1 MKLLPGIK
9 SILEVGLLPKSVL
22 ISAVPDLVR
31 LVHGNPAS
39 VQKLIKEF
47 REFWRLKL
55 SGSDVRNTEDSSLA
69 EETPM
74 DVDQKSPDVKNISAG
89 ETPTKE
95 NVISKRQLELK
106 IKSIAVYEKR
116 EGSKRGCWYVHQS
129 ILEEHKLTDLPVPCE
144 WQWITRPN
152 MTPQPDTTPKS
163 GRKTPTLTGTPTR
176 ANIQQFTVKMTPEQ
190 LARMMPKPE
199 PKVPPTASSTTT
211 TPKRPNI
218 QQFAVKMTP
227 EQLASN
233 MPKVE
238 PQIVTPTPSPSHS
251 LHQIVFRNSESN
263 SGTSKMPSVSSIP
276 KAEFDQPDGAVPSTS
291 GTAPKPTSL
300 FQRMM
305 QDASQ
310 AHYLKKEADSSCDT
324 KSKSISSNSKDDDCM
339 IVDQEGLTLP
349 LVAQKGQPT
358 LFSMLKK

>member
-1 MKLLPGIK
+1 MQ
-9 SILEVGLLPKSVL
+9 KSVI
-22 ISAVPDLVR
+22 ISALPDLAR
-31 LVHGNPAS
+31 LVHGNHAS
-39 VQKLIKEF
+39 IQKLIKEF

-55 SGSDVRNTEDSSLA
+55 SGSDSSLS
-69 EETPM
+69 EESPM
-74 DVDQKSPDVKNISAG
+74 DVDQKSPDVKNTSSS
-89 ETPTKE
+89 ETPSKE
-95 NVISKRQLELK
+95 GVISKRQLELK

-116 EGSKRGCWYVHQS
+116 EGSKRGCWYVHKN

-152 MTPQPDTTPKS
+152 MTPQPDSTPKS

-199 PKVPPTASSTTT
+199 PKVSAASSTAAT

-227 EQLASN
+227 EQLASY
-233 MPKVE
+233 MSKVE
-238 PQIVTPTPSPSHS
+238 PQVVKPTPTLPPLNSLPPSDS
-251 LHQIVFRNSESN
+251 LHQILFRNSQSN
-263 SGTSKMPSVSSIP
+263 SSTSKMPSVSSIP
-276 KAEFDQPDGAVPSTS
+276 KVEFDQPDGAIPSTS

-310 AHYLKKEADSSCDT
+310 AHYMKKEADSSCDT
-324 KSKSISSNSKDDDCM
+324 KNKSINSNSKDDDCM
-339 IVDQEGLTLP
+339 IVDQEGPSLP
-349 LVAQKGQPT
+349 LVAPKGQPT